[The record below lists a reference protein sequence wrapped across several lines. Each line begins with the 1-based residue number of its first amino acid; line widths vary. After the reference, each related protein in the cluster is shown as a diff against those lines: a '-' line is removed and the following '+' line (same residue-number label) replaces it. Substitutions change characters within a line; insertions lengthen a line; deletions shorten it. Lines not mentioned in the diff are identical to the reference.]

1 MDWKIIAFYV
11 APLAIGMVVAVGAIL
26 RQVRQHRLAP
36 GVEFY
41 IAYMMAA
48 IVWSLGTLLSAVSQA
63 PAVQE
68 FWERASSLGV
78 VLMPV
83 VWVAF
88 ALHYTGRGRW
98 LTPWKWVLLAV
109 IPGLGLIVVWV
120 DYIATLA
127 PDVRGL
133 GVIGRYVSR
142 GVWNWVVLGYSV
154 LLLLVGVWLLAQE
167 SIRAPK
173 RYRGQFFSLLVG
185 TLTPWP
191 FALAGAWGFPSADVS
206 LAPLAFCIGSLVST
220 WGLSRHRVF
229 VSMPVALD
237 TVFANISDGVL
248 VLDRQG
254 QILDL
259 NPAAQ
264 AMTRLEVEHAAGL
277 PIAQALPDWPE
288 LLCHLQRAEAQEQH
302 NVSPHGGPSHNVRAQ
317 DIYRVEI
324 TADAAGTSVERPLEP
339 ASDPRSYDLGVSPL
353 YDRGGNLAGRL
364 ILLHEV
370 TAQKRVEQELRS
382 AKEAA
387 DAAKIV
393 AEKSAEAAE
402 TANRAKSIFLANMSH
417 ELRTPLNAILGF
429 SELMTRDPGITDD
442 QRENLDIIGRS
453 GEHLLALI
461 NDVLEL
467 SRIEA
472 GRVELQEESFDL
484 HRMLTGLEEM
494 FRLRAENKGL
504 SLLFERAD
512 NVPQYVRMDQ
522 GKLRQTL
529 INVLGNAVKFTREG
543 GVALRIGSRE
553 EDREVSLLHAASDP
567 GAQCVLYFEVED
579 TGVGIAPEEL
589 DAVFDAF
596 TQTSSGRES
605 RTGTGL
611 GMPISREFVRMMGG
625 DLTVSSEVGRGSC
638 FGFDVRAQVVDASEV
653 ESAQPV
659 RRVVALEPGQR
670 AADGGSYRLLVAEDR
685 EASRRLLVK
694 LLRPLGFEVREATN
708 GQEAVAVWGEWKPH
722 LIWMDIRMPVMD
734 GYQATRQIKASPKG
748 VDTVIVA
755 LTASAFDE
763 DRAQVLAAG
772 CDDFV
777 RKPFREAEIFN
788 ILARHLGVRFVYQ
801 ETGEKRAD
809 RGKEGVERLDS
820 EALAALP
827 AEWVVRLYEASIQA
841 DAEGVYEL
849 VGQISEQHKVLAETL
864 RDLANNFRFDLLVE
878 LARERVVPAAGAADR
893 QTLDAHEGTGPA
905 C

>member
-1 MDWKIIAFYV
+1 MDWKIIVFYIV
-11 APLAIGMVVAVGAIL
+11 PLTVGMIIAVGTVVGY
-26 RQVRQHRLAP
+26 VRRRRSAP
-36 GVEFY
+36 GIEFY

-48 IVWSLGTLLSAVSQA
+48 IVWSLGTLLTAVSQT
-63 PAVQE
+63 PAARE
-68 FWERASSLGV
+68 FWGHASSLGV
-78 VLMPV
+78 LVMPV

-88 ALHYTGRGRW
+88 ALYYTGRGRW
-98 LTPWKWVLLAV
+98 LTPWKWALLAAV
-109 IPGLGLIVVWV
+109 PGLGLCVIWV
-120 DYIATLA
+120 DYIVTIVPAA
-127 PDVRGL
+127 RGL
-133 GVIGRYVSR
+133 GAIGGHLSP
-142 GVWNWVVLGYSV
+142 GILNLAVLGYSV

-191 FALAGAWGFPSADVS
+191 FAIAGSMGFPSLDLS
-206 LAPLAFCIGSLVST
+206 LAPLAFGIGSLVAT
-220 WGLSRHRVF
+220 WGLSRYRVF

-237 TVFANISDGVL
+237 TVFSNIGDGVV

-254 QILDL
+254 QILEL

-264 AMTRLEVEHAAGL
+264 AMTHLQAEQAAGQPLAQVL
-277 PIAQALPDWPE
+277 PEWPE
-288 LLCHLQRAEAQEQH
+288 LLVHVERTDTQSQNLYRAEIAKDIAQVQP
-302 NVSPHGGPSHNVRAQ
+302 SLGPH
-317 DIYRVEI
+317 Y
-324 TADAAGTSVERPLEP
+324 
-339 ASDPRSYDLGVSPL
+339 YDLRISPL

-364 ILLHEV
+364 ILLHDV
-370 TAQKRVEQELRS
+370 TSQKQVEQELRS
-382 AKEAA
+382 AKETA

-402 TANRAKSIFLANMSH
+402 MANRAKSVFLANMSH

-429 SELMTRDPGITDD
+429 SELMTRDSAITAD

-472 GRVELQEESFDL
+472 GRVDLQEESFDL

-543 GVALRIGSRE
+543 GVALRVESRE
-553 EDREVSLLHAASDP
+553 LGASAAGDQQVSSLPAASDQGP
-567 GAQCVLYFEVED
+567 QWVLYFEVED

-596 TQTSSGRES
+596 AQTSSGRES

-659 RRVVALEPGQR
+659 RRVVGLELGQF
-670 AADGGSYRLLVAEDR
+670 AADGRPYRLLVAEDR

-694 LLRPLGFEVREATN
+694 LLRPLGFEVREAMN
-708 GQEAVAVWGEWKPH
+708 GREAVTVSEEWKPH
-722 LIWMDIRMPVMD
+722 LIWMDMRMPVMD
-734 GYQATRQIKASPKG
+734 GYQATREIKALPEG
-748 VDTVIVA
+748 AHTVIVA

-763 DRAQVLAAG
+763 DRAKVLETG

-777 RKPFREAEIFN
+777 RKPFREAEIFEV
-788 ILARHLGVRFVYQ
+788 LVRHLGVRFVY
-801 ETGEKRAD
+801 EDTGATQVD
-809 RGKEGVERLDS
+809 HGKEGVARLDA
-820 EALAALP
+820 EALAVLP
-827 AEWVVRLYEASIQA
+827 TDWVVRLYEASIQA
-841 DAEGVYEL
+841 DAERVFEL
-849 VGQISEQHKVLAETL
+849 VGQLGEQYGTLAEAL
-864 RDLANNFRFDLLVE
+864 RNLANNYRFDLLVE
-878 LARERVVPAAGAADR
+878 WVRERAVPAASALDR
-893 QTLDAHEGTGPA
+893 RTLDAHEGLGPA
-905 C
+905 